1 MLKGL
6 FFMNTFRIAVIGGIF
21 SAILLASGT
30 SGFGEDH
37 PNSTLV
43 YPGDDGRLVYVSD
56 ENGNHV
62 PDFSHAGYMG
72 GGVPLPDVP
81 VKVTVEPEQGDDSV
95 IIQGAIDR
103 VSMMR
108 PDENG
113 FRGAVLLKKGTYHL
127 YAPLMVYQSGV
138 VIRGEGQGPDGTT
151 LIGYGK
157 HDRKNE
163 CRLMSLSK
171 MIIIRGPGGLE
182 DIPGTAR
189 KITDE
194 YVPAGAYSFNVE
206 TAKGLQA
213 GDTIIVRR
221 HGNTDWIHAIGMDNP
236 DPEWATWEPTQ
247 HDFDRIITAIK
258 GKTITIDAPLTCP
271 VESEWGG
278 GEVMKSQ
285 DPGRIR
291 NVGIENL
298 RGISK
303 YDPSI
308 ITNEYSQTLKEPGM
322 EYQSDENHY
331 WNFVWIDNA
340 VNVWARD
347 LTAVHF
353 ARGCVHLGRMVKWA
367 AVQDCA
373 SLEHVSFL
381 SGCRRSPFCIN
392 GQLCLVQ
399 RCKADTGRHDF
410 VMDGS
415 FQCGPNVY
423 LDCTATNSYSSSEP
437 HKHWAVGS
445 LYDNVRCPLTLRFW
459 KRITHGWEAAWC
471 YLWNCEGMFLVQKPP
486 TAQNFAIG
494 HIGEHTMIH
503 NAQFIDFDLEPGFIE
518 SHGTHVAPRSLYLT
532 QLRERL
538 GEQAVKNIGYNNV
551 E

>member
-1 MLKGL
+1 MSRLILNIAGKIL
-6 FFMNTFRIAVIGGIF
+6 FL
-21 SAILLASGT
+21 ILLFCVTTAA
-30 SGFGEDH
+30 GE
-37 PNSTLV
+37 NLNYSRLV
-43 YPGDDGRLVYVSD
+43 HPGDDGRLVYTPD
-56 ENGNHV
+56 GNGNRV

-72 GGVPLPDVP
+72 GGVQLPKVP
-81 VKVTVEPEQGDDSV
+81 VKATVQPEQGDDSV
-95 IIQGAIDR
+95 IIQNAIDR

-113 FRGAVLLKKGTYHL
+113 FRGAVLLTKGTYHL
-127 YAPLMVYQSGV
+127 HAPLMVYQSGV
-138 VIRGEGQGPDGTT
+138 VIRGEGQGLDGTT

-182 DIPGTAR
+182 EIAGTAR
-189 KITDE
+189 KITDNL
-194 YVPAGAYSFNVE
+194 VPVGAYSFKVE
-206 TAKGLQA
+206 STKGLKT

-221 HGNTDWIHAIGMDNP
+221 HGNRDWIHAIGMDNP
-236 DPEWATWEPTQ
+236 DPEWATWKPSH
-247 HDFDRIITAIK
+247 HDFDRVIIAVK
-258 GKTITIDAPLTCP
+258 GKTITVDAPITCP
-271 VESEWGG
+271 IESEWGG
-278 GEVMKSQ
+278 GEVIKSQ
-285 DPGRIR
+285 DPGRIN

-308 ITNEYSQTLKEPGM
+308 ITNEYGQTTKNPGG

-331 WNFVWIDNA
+331 WNFIWIDNA

-347 LTAVHF
+347 ITAVHF
-353 ARGCVHLGRMVKWA
+353 ARGCVHLGGMVKWA
-367 AVQDCA
+367 TVQDC
-373 SLEHVSFL
+373 SSIEHVSFL

-392 GQLCLVQ
+392 GQLCLIQ

-423 LDCTATNSYSSSEP
+423 LDCIATNSFSSSEP
-437 HKHWAVGS
+437 HKHWIVGA
-445 LYDNVRCPLTLRFW
+445 LYDNVHCPLTLRFW
-459 KRITHGWEAAWC
+459 KKITHGWEAAWC

-503 NAQFIDFDLEPGFIE
+503 NADYIDFDLESGFIE
-518 SHGTHVAPRSLYLT
+518 SHGAHVAPRSLYLT

-538 GEQAVKNIGYNNV
+538 GVQALTNIGYG
-551 E
+551 ERQK